1 MGLSPSGSP
10 KTFGATTGRGFL
22 EKDIPMRIGVF
33 CSGGDA
39 PGMNACTR
47 AVVRSAISRGHEV
60 VGVCRGYQGLIEE
73 DFFRPSEA
81 EPLMRLRSVSNIVKL
96 GGTILGTSRS
106 AEFRTEAGLKKA
118 AAVLEKHRIDTLVP
132 IGGDGT
138 FHGAVALSKHW
149 NGQIVGCPG
158 TIDNDLLGTDYTIG
172 FATAVH
178 TAVEALDKLRDTAE
192 SHERMFL
199 VEVMGR
205 HSGYIALYT
214 ALAGGAEVVAIPE
227 TPSDVAAIVRHL
239 KTLKARGKRSI
250 MVVVAEGDESG
261 GAVKL
266 DAGLKEAGC
275 PFDTRVVLL
284 GHLQRGGSPTPADRI
299 LAARLGDFAVEALD
313 RDASGVMAGDIRGEL
328 VLTPFEETYAQHKAV
343 PESLLKVLQTMAS

>member
-1 MGLSPSGSP
+1 
-10 KTFGATTGRGFL
+10 
-22 EKDIPMRIGVF
+22 MRIGVF

-47 AVVRSAISRGHEV
+47 AVVRSAISNGHEV
-60 VGVCRGYQGLIEE
+60 VGICRGYQGLLEE
-73 DFFRPSEA
+73 DFFRQSEGEA
-81 EPLMRLRSVSNIVKL
+81 LMRLRSVSNLISR

-106 AEFRTEAGLKKA
+106 AEMRTEAGLKKA
-118 AAVLEKHRIDTLVP
+118 AGILQKHRIDALVP

-138 FHGAVALSKHW
+138 FHGAVELSKYW
-149 NGQIVGCPG
+149 NGQMVGCPG
-158 TIDNDLLGTDYTIG
+158 TIDNDLLGSDYTIG

-178 TAVEALDKLRDTAE
+178 TAVDALDKLRDTAE

-214 ALAGGAEVVAIPE
+214 ALAGGAEVIAIPE
-227 TPSDVAAIVRHL
+227 THTDVPAIVERL
-239 KTLKARGKRSI
+239 KSLKARGKRSI

-261 GAVKL
+261 GAINL

-275 PFDTRVVLL
+275 PFETRVILL
-284 GHLQRGGSPTPADRI
+284 GHLQRGGTPVPEDRI
-299 LAARLGDFAVEALD
+299 LASRLGDFAVASLD
-313 RDASGVMAGDIRGEL
+313 RGARGVMAGDVRGEL
-328 VLTPFEETYAQHKAV
+328 VLTPFEQTFAHHKEV
-343 PESLLKVLQTMAS
+343 PERLLEVLRTMAS

>member
-1 MGLSPSGSP
+1 
-10 KTFGATTGRGFL
+10 
-22 EKDIPMRIGVF
+22 MRIGLL

-47 AVVRSAISRGHEV
+47 AVVRSAISKGHEII
-60 VGVCRGYQGLIEE
+60 GIQRGYQGLLAEN
-73 DFFRPSEA
+73 FFHHTEGEA
-81 EPLMRLRSVSNIVKL
+81 FMRLRSVSNIVSR

-106 AEFRTEAGLKKA
+106 AEMRTEAGLKKA
-118 AAVLEKHRIDTLVP
+118 ADVLKKHRIDALIP

-149 NGQIVGCPG
+149 DGQIVGCPG

-178 TAVEALDKLRDTAE
+178 TAVDALDKLRDTAE

-227 TPSDVAAIVRHL
+227 NHTDVPAIVEHL
-239 KTLKARGKRSI
+239 KMLKDRGKRSI
-250 MVVVAEGDESG
+250 MVVVAEGDELG
-261 GAVKL
+261 GAMQL
-266 DAGLKEAGC
+266 NAGLKEADC
-275 PFDTRVVLL
+275 PFETRVVLL
-284 GHLQRGGSPTPADRI
+284 GHLQRGGTPAPADRI
-299 LAARLGDFAVEALD
+299 LASRLGDFAVEALD
-313 RDASGVMAGDIRGEL
+313 RGARGVMAGEICGEL
-328 VLTPFEETYAQHKAV
+328 VLTPFEQTYAQHKAV
-343 PESLLKVLQTMAS
+343 PENLLAVLRTMAS